1 MKHKDTKATKAEIND
16 LSHEIIGAA
25 IEIHRTLGPGLL
37 ESAYEACLAHE
48 LRLRGINFR
57 RQVPLPLTYQGCR
70 LDCGYRMDL
79 VVEELIVVELK
90 AVERKA
96 PICKVQ
102 LLTHLR
108 LFKLW
113 LGLLLNFHVPILQQG
128 IHRVVS

>member
-1 MKHKDTKATKAEIND
+1 MKHKDTKATKSDIND

-25 IEIHRTLGPGLL
+25 IEVHRALGPGLP
-37 ESAYEACLAHE
+37 ESAYEACLGHE
-48 LRLRGINFR
+48 LALRGIPFR
-57 RQVPLPLTYQGCR
+57 RQVPLPLTYKGVR

-79 VVEELIVVELK
+79 VVKELIIVELK
-90 AVERKA
+90 AVEHVA

-108 LFKLW
+108 LFGLW
-113 LGLLLNFHVPILQQG
+113 LGLLLNFHVPVLQQG

>member
-1 MKHKDTKATKAEIND
+1 MKHKDTKATKAEINE

-25 IEIHRTLGPGLL
+25 IEVHRALGPGLL
-37 ESAYEACLAHE
+37 ESAYEACLSHE
-48 LRLRGINFR
+48 LTLRGVSVR
-57 RQVPLPLTYQGCR
+57 RQVPLPLTYKGVR

-79 VVEELIVVELK
+79 VVEDAVIVELK
-90 AVERKA
+90 AVEHVA

-108 LFKLW
+108 LMGLW
-113 LGLLLNFHVPILQQG
+113 LGLLINFHVPVLQQG